1 MLATDIQIGFARL
14 SDAIEI
20 SRLSQKEI
28 EFGLGWNYTPR
39 KIIRITKSKSQNIIV
54 ARLEGELVGFGVMTY
69 RKDQANL
76 DLLAVKEDYRR
87 SGIGS
92 QLVLWLEKVATTAG
106 AFNVFVQLRETNS
119 GAFALYKNL
128 GYEKLD
134 LLPGY
139 YRGIENG
146 VVMAKSLRTMIN
158 AT

>member
-1 MLATDIQIGFARL
+1 LAGITP
-14 SDAIEI
+14 
-20 SRLSQKEI
+20 
-28 EFGLGWNYTPR
+28 PR

-54 ARLEGELVGFGVMTY
+54 ARLEGELVGFGIMTY

-87 SGIGS
+87 SRIGS
-92 QLVLWLEKVATTAG
+92 QIVLWLEKVATTAG

-119 GAFALYKNL
+119 GAFALYENL

-134 LLPGY
+134 VFPGY
-139 YRGIENG
+139 YKGIENG

>member
-20 SRLSQKEI
+20 SQLSRTEI

-39 KIIRITKSKSQNIIV
+39 KIIRRIKSKSQNVIV
-54 ARLEGELVGFGVMTY
+54 ARLEGKLAGFGVMTY

-87 SGIGS
+87 SRIGS
-92 QLVLWLEKVATTAG
+92 RIVLWLEKVATTAG

-119 GAFALYKNL
+119 GALALYENL

-134 LLPGY
+134 VLPGY
-139 YRGIENG
+139 YKGIENG